1 MKLVN
6 CNQILGRVADQ
17 QRALHGKVSHKLT
30 IFVEGSVY
38 ATTSLVN
45 WTGPTGYNLSIQ
57 VTDYT
62 MTAGPEVLTITLT
75 DLKTKPQLL
84 DLDRPIKITIPEDA
98 VAGSSIFQVGLFI
111 TYILVYSVI
120 PK

>member
-1 MKLVN
+1 M
-6 CNQILGRVADQ
+6 
-17 QRALHGKVSHKLT
+17 
-30 IFVEGSVY
+30 
-38 ATTSLVN
+38 N
-45 WTGPTGYNLSIQ
+45 WTGPTEYNLSIQ

-98 VAGSSIFQVGLFI
+98 VAGSNIFQVGIFAF
-111 TYILVYSVI
+111 
-120 PK
+120 

>member
-1 MKLVN
+1 M
-6 CNQILGRVADQ
+6 
-17 QRALHGKVSHKLT
+17 
-30 IFVEGSVY
+30 Y

-45 WTGPTGYNLSIQ
+45 WTGPTEYNLSIQ

-62 MTAGPEVLTITLT
+62 MTAGPEVLTIALT

-98 VAGSSIFQVGLFI
+98 VPGSTIFQVSI
-111 TYILVYSVI
+111 YAV
-120 PK
+120 